1 MTWVD
6 AIYTLEFALLGDFWW
21 FLVTE
26 VLGSPSPLPS
36 SSSLAS
42 KLGNPGLS
50 HPESGEG
57 GRSRRYSLSG
67 AGDTE
72 RVFGE
77 GGSLPGLV
85 RIKTLAGWHAELCF
99 IKIIIQSQ

>member
-6 AIYTLEFALLGDFWW
+6 AVYTLEFALLGDFWW
-21 FLVTE
+21 FSVTE

-67 AGDTE
+67 SGDRE
-72 RVFGE
+72 GFWGGRESSRPSEDKDFGWMARRAV
-77 GGSLPGLV
+77 LY
-85 RIKTLAGWHAELCF
+85 
-99 IKIIIQSQ
+99 